1 MKKFIV
7 RITEDSRL
15 NGWDVL
21 EDKYFKLFRDAK
33 AFALEQEQKMQKDWQ
48 LISRQEKRNA
58 FKCVFKKGC
67 EIRTLAIIKK

>member
-7 RITEDSRL
+7 RITEDSKN
-15 NGWDVL
+15 NGWYVL

-33 AFALEQEQKMQKDWQ
+33 KFALGQEQTLQSDWQ
-48 LISRQEKRNA
+48 LISRQDKRNI